1 MSERYR
7 KSEDYLVRARK
18 TVPLGAQT
26 FSKSVTQFPH
36 GVSPY
41 FVGRAK
47 GSRIWDVD
55 GNEYIDMVN
64 ALASVTLGYGDPDVT
79 AAVAAQLQDGT
90 IYSLSHPLE
99 AEVAEL
105 ICELV
110 PCAEMVRFGKN
121 GSDATAGAVRVA
133 RAYTGRD
140 HVLVCGYHGWQDW
153 YIGAT
158 ARNKGVPGAVRALTH
173 TFPYNDLDAVD
184 AKLSEL
190 DGRIAAII
198 LEPMN
203 VVEPKPGFLQ
213 GLKQRADNA
222 GAVLIFDET
231 ITGFRFARGGA
242 QELFGVTPDLT
253 TLGKGIANG
262 FPLSA
267 VVGRRELMMEME
279 EIFFSFTM
287 GGEALS
293 LAAARAALQKL
304 QREPVIETLRQRGG
318 DLKGGIADLIARHE
332 ISDFASISGDPT
344 WSFLILS
351 DSEAVSSWEIK
362 TLWMQECLERGLL
375 SLGTHNMSY
384 AHTSDD
390 VQRVLQIYD
399 EVFPIL
405 RSAVRNR
412 AMRQYLKCEP
422 LKPLFRVR

>member
-1 MSERYR
+1 M
-7 KSEDYLVRARK
+7 
-18 TVPLGAQT
+18 
-26 FSKSVTQFPH
+26 
-36 GVSPY
+36 
-41 FVGRAK
+41 
-47 GSRIWDVD
+47 
-55 GNEYIDMVN
+55 N
-64 ALASVTLGYGDPDVT
+64 

-121 GSDATAGAVRVA
+121 GSDATAGAIRVA

-140 HVLVCGYHGWQDW
+140 HVLACGYHGWQDW

-158 ARNKGVPGAVRALTH
+158 ARSKGVPGAVRALTH

-190 DGRIAAII
+190 EGEVAAII

-203 VVEPKPGFLQ
+203 VAEPKPGFLH
-213 GLKQRADNA
+213 GLQQRAAKA

-242 QELFGVTPDLT
+242 QEYFGVTPDLT

-262 FPLSA
+262 FPLAA

-287 GGEALS
+287 GGETLS
-293 LAAARAALQKL
+293 LAAARAAMHKL
-304 QREPVIETLRQRGG
+304 KREPVIETLRHRGSE
-318 DLKGGIADLIARHE
+318 LKRGIADLIARHD
-332 ISDFASISGDPT
+332 ISDFASVSGDST
-344 WSFLILS
+344 WSFLLLG
-351 DSEAVSSWEIK
+351 DVEGTTSWEIK

-384 AHTSDD
+384 AHTPGD
-390 VQRVLQIYD
+390 VQRVLEIYD

-405 RSAVRNR
+405 RTAVRNR

-422 LKPLFRVR
+422 LRPLFRVR